1 MAVQESVTVQ
11 VAGTAAQSPSALQ
24 TQPSPNSSS
33 QVTSGVTQIQIGCI
47 SECFGTTTTNASA
60 GAFTQ
65 QLLSYL
71 NSLQPSCGS
80 STTQPTPATFE
91 SVVDEVACQ
100 AQAAQSA
107 AIQTEVASQSAIT
120 VQVTDA
126 APASQPPVPTSVAQT
141 QQGTWQLQIGCVF
154 YCVDTQ
160 QVQQAQQSITII
172 HVQTGPSGSNPGEV
186 DVTDQIIWQVQV
198 GCIAWC
204 YDATQV
210 QVITGQSTVI
220 VDEGPAPASPPPPP
234 PPTSPPP
241 SSPPPTPAPDPPA
254 AAQPTGAAAGLL
266 TATSSASPPVES
278 PSQATSS
285 PLRRVRLFRAVAW
298 VGASV
303 STLTTPMVA
312 VARVREAT
320 AAVAPARTS
329 GTQTVVA
336 DLSVAAVAREHA
348 RRSSHSAS
356 QPDTKHPVRVAEA
369 LAAEPRVPNDLP
381 IVALVLAAAAVVIA
395 LAAIWTQ
402 VATRPE
408 H

>member
-1 MAVQESVTVQ
+1 MQ

-33 QVTSGVTQIQIGCI
+33 QVTSSVTQIQIGCI
-47 SECFGTTTTNASA
+47 TECFGTTTTNASA

-80 STTQPTPATFE
+80 STTQPTPATFD

-100 AQAAQSA
+100 IQAAQGA
-107 AIQTEVASQSAIT
+107 ATQTEVASQSATT

-126 APASQPPVPTSVAQT
+126 TPASQPPVPTSVAES

-172 HVQTGPSGSNPGEV
+172 HVQTGQSGPNPGEV

-220 VDEGPAPASPPPPP
+220 VDEVPAPASPPPPPPPTSP

-254 AAQPTGAAAGLL
+254 PPQPTGAAAGQSS
-266 TATSSASPPVES
+266 ATTSASPPVES

-285 PLRRVRLFRAVAW
+285 PVRRVRLFRAAPW

-320 AAVAPARTS
+320 AAVVPARIS
-329 GTQTVVA
+329 RTQTVVA
-336 DLSVAAVAREHA
+336 DLSVAAVAHEHA
-348 RRSSHSAS
+348 RRSPHSAS
-356 QPDTKHPVRVAEA
+356 QPQMKRPVRVAEA

-381 IVALVLAAAAVVIA
+381 VVALLLAAAAAVIA
-395 LAAIWTQ
+395 LAAIWTR

-408 H
+408 R